1 MKDREARKAIK
12 ESFDALA
19 EFLGLEYLDN
29 IHKFIA
35 KQPRAG
41 FQLHHARIVA
51 LENKFAKA
59 EEAARPTC
67 KTCGQKIQDG
77 FRDGDIET
85 LAAGVRKADKRGK

>member
-1 MKDREARKAIK
+1 MKDREARAKMDGVIKAL
-12 ESFDALA
+12 EDHFG
-19 EFLGLEYLDN
+19 FEYLSG
-29 IHKFIA
+29 IHRFLA
-35 KQPRAG
+35 NQPRTG
-41 FQLHHARIVA
+41 FQTHEFRISA
-51 LENKFAKA
+51 LEERFTLA